1 MISFSRTPS
10 GLAAEHL
17 FYLEIL
23 VYVEGHTDIPFYNEA
38 LQNYNCRIIS
48 KNGKSECH
56 EFATLLEQ
64 GNYPYVVVLD
74 GDYDILEFTR
84 SPHHRI
90 VWLHRHSFE
99 NYLLEEEPV
108 EKFRHYRAPLEDS
121 LDRLPSSFREIA
133 ADTEQKFKEL
143 LILDVAHQ
151 RAETGYKVFPKGADQ
166 FFAGPR
172 TSDFQDSRIQERCSE
187 ATLYIDEQ
195 SIENARN
202 LVQDFLKRHRFID
215 LLPGHFAFS
224 IIIRWINHTVDV
236 RQRILEED
244 IRVYLSTEV
253 WRLVKTRDHN
263 SLKTRLRRA
272 VREAEQI
279 RQASNSQTQ

>member
-1 MISFSRTPS
+1 MISFSRTPP

-17 FYLEIL
+17 FYSEIL

-48 KNGKSECH
+48 KKGKPECKK
-56 EFATLLEQ
+56 FATLLEQ

-74 GDYDILEFTR
+74 GDYEILESAR
-84 SPHHRI
+84 SRHRRI
-90 VWLHRHSFE
+90 VWLHRHSCE

-108 EKFRHYRAPLEDS
+108 DKFHHYRAPLEDS
-121 LDRLPSSFREIA
+121 LDRLPSSFREIT

-151 RAETGYKVFPKGADQ
+151 RAKTGCKVFPKAPDQ
-166 FFAGPR
+166 LFAGSK
-172 TSDFQDSRIQERCSE
+172 TVDFNNSEIKKLLNE
-187 ATLYIDEQ
+187 ATLGIDEQ

-215 LLPGHFAFS
+215 LLPGHFAFG
-224 IIIRWINHTVDV
+224 IIKRWINHTVNV
-236 RQRILEED
+236 RKRILEED
-244 IRVYLSTEV
+244 IRVFLSTEV
-253 WRLVKTRDHN
+253 WRSVNTRDYD
-263 SLKTRLRRA
+263 SLKRRLRNA
-272 VREAEQI
+272 VREAEKI
-279 RQASNSQTQ
+279 RHAQPSTGS